1 MHCLKD
7 RHVTTLILLI
17 MQTNDTYLWIFCA
30 FVMKLDTQHSH
41 IILQV
46 TILFDV
52 FKPVVLAVD
61 SIVK

>member
-1 MHCLKD
+1 MHCFKD

-17 MQTNDTYLWIFCA
+17 VQTNDTYLWIFCA
-30 FVMKLDTQHSH
+30 FVMKLDTQQFHS
-41 IILQV
+41 IIQV
-46 TILFDV
+46 AILFDV